1 MAGEKKRPLRDAL
14 NVVRCGDQIKSIL
27 MRVLLRKEES
37 NYVFVFCFF
46 FFKFGPFRR
55 CTFVLAFENGEAG
68 RPTVRSGAA
77 VCSACA

>member
-14 NVVRCGDQIKSIL
+14 NVVCCGDQIKSIL

-37 NYVFVFCFF
+37 NYVFVFWF

-55 CTFVLAFENGEAG
+55 CTFVLTFENGEAG

-77 VCSACA
+77 VCGACA